1 MKPLIAL
8 ASVLALSGIA
18 ATAQSAQQS
27 GPPASLP
34 AEAAQAAE
42 PEVKVEVEET
52 IVAPGEAGLVEEL
65 NELAEEE
72 AEIDAAQAQAGA
84 EGDEKKDKKVKERL
98 EVVKKRR
105 TEILKQIEG
114 EMPDI
119 ADVKAFARFYDGSPI
134 ATGGTRV
141 DVDFDNTPVKEAFR
155 RVIEQGKYEPILD
168 DDVPGDARV
177 TLRAKNVRLSSV
189 LNVLAD
195 VAGVNWRQE
204 IRNEKKSI
212 HIGKKVTSGV
222 SSFIWRTPPGA
233 QGGKFVVPGAPN
245 HLFPGGQGGNR
256 LIVPTPGAP
265 GKGGTFTLPRTPG
278 FQGLGQGFSGFQ
290 GLGQNYV
297 VSPLIGQRT
306 TFSCPHCKGKTT
318 MIRVR
323 QQPQCPK
330 CSRTFEADWQYCP
343 ADGTKRPSSPTSWQ
357 YCPLCGKRVEVEK
370 SDAGDELQPAGQPCG
385 VALGSHPHMHL

>member
-18 ATAQSAQQS
+18 ATAQSAQQAA
-27 GPPASLP
+27 PPASLP
-34 AEAAQAAE
+34 VEAAQAAE

-52 IVAPGEAGLVEEL
+52 IVAPGEADLVEEL
-65 NELAEEE
+65 DALVEEE

-84 EGDEKKDKKVKERL
+84 EGDDKKDKKLKERL

-105 TEILKQIEG
+105 TEVLKQIEG
-114 EMPDI
+114 EMPDV

-134 ATGGTRV
+134 VTGGTRV

-195 VAGVNWRQE
+195 VSGVNWRQE
-204 IRNEKKSI
+204 VRNEKKSI
-212 HIGKKVTSGV
+212 HIGKKVSSGV
-222 SSFIWRTPPGA
+222 SSFILRTSPGA
-233 QGGKFVVPGAPN
+233 QGGGKFFVPGGPN
-245 HLFPGGQGGNR
+245 HLFPGGQGGA
-256 LIVPTPGAP
+256 L
-265 GKGGTFTLPRTPG
+265 TLPRHGGAGSGGSFFVPGTPG
-278 FQGLGQGFSGFQ
+278 VPTVKGFGSNSF
-290 GLGQNYV
+290 V

-330 CSRTFEADWQYCP
+330 CSRTFEGDWQYCP
-343 ADGTKRPSSPTSWQ
+343 ADGTKRPSSPSSWQ

-370 SDAGDELQPAGQPCG
+370 SDAGNELEPAGQPCG
-385 VALGSHPHMHL
+385 VALNHTPHTHL